1 MNTVAS
7 QKPVISMIMPVLNE
21 AGGINEIIAHLRG
34 LDHDDTTEIIVVDG
48 DPRGSTIGALRD
60 ERAVKIISGKG
71 RARQMNC
78 GASIAAGDIL
88 LFLHADTF
96 LPENALAMILSAM
109 SDERFIAG
117 AFDLGINSDRRIFR
131 ITERYVYLRTRVTRV
146 PFGDQ
151 AIFIR
156 KEYFKEI
163 GGYRDMPL
171 MEDIEMMGRIRKHR
185 DRICIIP
192 ARVLTS
198 PRRWEHEGILFCTIR
213 NWTIQLLYM
222 LGVPAQRLR
231 KFYP

>member
-1 MNTVAS
+1 MN
-7 QKPVISMIMPVLNE
+7 QKPALSMILPVLNE

-34 LDHDDTTEIIVVDG
+34 LDNDKTSEIIVVDG
-48 DPRGSTIGALRD
+48 DTRGSTVSAVRD
-60 ERAVKIISGKG
+60 ERAFKVISDKG
-71 RARQMNC
+71 RARQMNY
-78 GASIAAGDIL
+78 GASIASGDIL
-88 LFLHADTF
+88 LFLHADTL
-96 LPENALAMILSAM
+96 LPKNALAMILSAM
-109 SDERFIAG
+109 SDDRFVAG
-117 AFDLGINSDRRIFR
+117 AFDLGINSDRPIFR
-131 ITERYVYLRTRVTRV
+131 ITERYVYLRTRMTRV

-171 MEDIEMMGRIRKHR
+171 MEDVEMMGRIRKRR
-185 DRICIIP
+185 DRLCIIP

-213 NWTIQLLYM
+213 NWTIQLLYV
-222 LGVPAQRLR
+222 LGVPVQHLQ